1 MPASPI
7 ATKEK
12 PMSNRSTALAAPLQA
27 VTAPKRDVHFS
38 AAMHLRNLLRID
50 RTLSVREAVRSAVTK
65 GARVLDAGC
74 GSGLLS
80 FLAVAAGAGEVIG
93 IDRDHVDLAR
103 ALARENGFG
112 DRIRFI
118 EGDLTTLDSDDL
130 AGKFDVIFAFI
141 YTNHIIIDEARSQA
155 VCSLRRRFGTPNCIT
170 VPNRVRYRAIPCD
183 WPQLDTFSELADMRR
198 AVADMENRY
207 GLKFGALLDLV
218 SSEVA
223 YARSRPVTFSDYE
236 WLPGNGGLN
245 GGYHHRRA
253 VAGGRFLGDPAAVV
267 DIAYDG
273 GAAFEGL
280 PKRIALDIASAG
292 TLNAVMWNQELWF
305 NDFLIWS
312 TEVFSPTTTATA
324 VRAGDRIL
332 LALDESWRATNA
344 LSL

>member
-1 MPASPI
+1 
-7 ATKEK
+7 
-12 PMSNRSTALAAPLQA
+12 MSNRLTNRPADLAAPPLA
-27 VTAPKRDVHFS
+27 VTPPKRDVHFS

-50 RTLSVREAVRSAVTK
+50 RTFSVKQAVQAAVTR

-80 FLAVAAGAGEVIG
+80 FFAVEAGAGEVIG
-93 IDRDHVDLAR
+93 VDRDHIDLAR
-103 ALARENGFG
+103 ALARENGYA

-118 EGDLTTLDSDDL
+118 EGDLATLDADALD
-130 AGKFDVIFAFI
+130 GKFDVLFAFI

-170 VPNRVRYRAIPCD
+170 VPNRVRYRAIPCE

-198 AVADMENRY
+198 AVADMESRY

-218 SSEVA
+218 STEVA

-253 VAGGRFLGDPAAVV
+253 AGGGRFLGDPGLV
-267 DIAYDG
+267 DEIFYDG
-273 GAAFEGL
+273 GATFEGL

-305 NDFLIWS
+305 NDFLVWS
-312 TEVFSPTTTATA
+312 TEVFSPLSTAIT
-324 VRAGDRIL
+324 VRAGDRISV
-332 LALDESWRATNA
+332 ALDESWRASNA